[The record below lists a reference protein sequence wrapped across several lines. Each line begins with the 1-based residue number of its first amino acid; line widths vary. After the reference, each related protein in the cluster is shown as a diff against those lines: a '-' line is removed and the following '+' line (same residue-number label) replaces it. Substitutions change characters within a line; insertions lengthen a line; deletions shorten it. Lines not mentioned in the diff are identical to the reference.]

1 MRSKSSYIFRI
12 LEHETILVI
21 HNKMIDTQNA
31 ASPTPGTTATASSIF
46 APQVP
51 REGSQKDRR
60 SKLEIYLDVLKA
72 IGAGS
77 EKPTHIMYKAN
88 LSWVVLRGCLQ
99 NLKEQ
104 GLVTETSVDDGRT
117 VYHLTNKGF
126 ELLNQFLSIRDELSF
141 MTNSIK

>member
-1 MRSKSSYIFRI
+1 
-12 LEHETILVI
+12 
-21 HNKMIDTQNA
+21 MIDTPNT
-31 ASPTPGTTATASSIF
+31 PTVSGTASSIF
-46 APQVP
+46 APQIQKD
-51 REGSQKDRR
+51 GSQKDRR

-104 GLVTETSVDDGRT
+104 GLVVESSVDDGRT

-141 MTNSIK
+141 MTNSMK

>member
-1 MRSKSSYIFRI
+1 
-12 LEHETILVI
+12 
-21 HNKMIDTQNA
+21 MIDTENTT
-31 ASPTPGTTATASSIF
+31 SGTTATSSIF
-46 APQVP
+46 VPQIQ

-99 NLKEQ
+99 NLKDQ
-104 GLVTETSVDDGRT
+104 GLVVESAVDDGRT

-141 MTNSIK
+141 MTNSMK

>member
-1 MRSKSSYIFRI
+1 
-12 LEHETILVI
+12 VI
-21 HNKMIDTQNA
+21 QNKMIDTPN
-31 ASPTPGTTATASSIF
+31 SSSLTASSIF
-46 APQVP
+46 APQVVTQQG
-51 REGSQKDRR
+51 GSQKDRR

-104 GLVTETSVDDGRT
+104 GLVTESSVDDGRT

-126 ELLNQFLSIRDELSF
+126 DLLKQFLSIRDELSF
-141 MTNSIK
+141 MTNSMK

>member
-1 MRSKSSYIFRI
+1 
-12 LEHETILVI
+12 
-21 HNKMIDTQNA
+21 MIDTQNA
-31 ASPTPGTTATASSIF
+31 TSANSTTASSIF
-46 APQVP
+46 ATQVP

-77 EKPTHIMYKAN
+77 QKPTHIMYKAN

-104 GLVTETSVDDGRT
+104 GLVTESSVDDGRT
-117 VYHLTNKGF
+117 IYNLTNKGF

-141 MTNSIK
+141 MTNSMK

>member
-1 MRSKSSYIFRI
+1 
-12 LEHETILVI
+12 VI
-21 HNKMIDTQNA
+21 QNKMIDTPN
-31 ASPTPGTTATASSIF
+31 SSSLTASSIF
-46 APQVP
+46 APQVVTQQG
-51 REGSQKDRR
+51 GSQKDRR

-104 GLVTETSVDDGRT
+104 GLVSESSVDDGRT

-126 ELLNQFLSIRDELSF
+126 DLLKQFLSIRDELSF
-141 MTNSIK
+141 MTNSMK